1 MTKRPKQKKET
12 LKQTKKNIHKFK
24 LKKIKALKVNG
35 GGNMK
40 NNLKI

>member
-1 MTKRPKQKKET
+1 MTKRPKQKKK
-12 LKQTKKNIHKFK
+12 LLNKQKNIHKFK